1 MVIET
6 VTAVAV
12 VKTGKEILEI
22 LHLLHVG
29 HLTGHASYKKGSS
42 FILALEQKYQRW
54 LDQKNPARQLKR
66 EAITLYDYQDAG
78 TRKEI
83 KSQAEDYLI
92 TLQKSI
98 KKLEKAQKY
107 FLAINTTLIELVKAL
122 QKNDN
127 HQCQLQLLTLETNFK
142 FFLDKL
148 DGFLDLIAPPLS
160 REKLYIADLLSE
172 TKIIERFNKY
182 LKRIRENVDLLEKTE
197 QLIANQFQQGF
208 NSGHTLL
215 PAIISSSVHPFEKFQ
230 QDIKQ
235 YLDLLKIERSN
246 PLENNPNWL
255 PLLTEAEQIEVGQRI
270 FLHGMNVEESCEDE
284 KLLIAQIFLRKS
296 VSNHLVKQMEVD
308 ELAYEMACSLR
319 NWQIIKCKQL
329 IRFLIT
335 LEGRQP
341 LPNQDMDGLL
351 AWLKTKK
358 REQNP
363 VELFTE
369 ILVSPCLFSEC
380 NLESAHAK
388 LSSLFPEQ
396 DLDELI
402 KKHQNSFWGS
412 IWERN
417 DTLIQ
422 LPKSFNTKILQE
434 DCLKEDSLLQRPTIV
449 SAMMR
454 KLATALIVDLKRL
467 QLELMNNKFSYS
479 NEQARACKEKEKA
492 FETQKSEEHDA
503 GVERIKQAETRTI
516 TISSFTN
523 SLFPYLYQAKR
534 INEEEQKLQVPT
546 LDDLSHVIYRGVD
559 PNGVCLWKDNSQS
572 FSRSN
577 QLVHHFLPEKPGDT
591 KTKAWLYARDECQ
604 VNRVA
609 LFSDLFSSTDHLI
622 LSQAVK
628 NNLSV
633 QAILKDNKQ
642 LAITAQS
649 KALSG
654 LKPETME
661 KTEAVFQE
669 LKNYY
674 VLALVRAH
682 PEYQK
687 ELSIKKQL
695 ECLIKNFFKSTP
707 ETGKE
712 RLKSVEIFVGD
723 LCVVFSAKDAK
734 DMGRALKDFDKNYEK
749 RCQEERKVEHSV
761 LYSIIKK
768 MIEGPLSS
776 IRHQISEHLPETS
789 SDRVIEQ
796 QSKEQAVVT
805 EDKRKE
811 TAQVREHEEHK
822 EKENEH
828 KETENKRKEKEVVLE
843 KIARLET
850 LTEQELQTLSTSV
863 NLSTSRVTLFSK
875 PSSSQTMPTEEVG
888 PNPVATK
895 VYYGS

>member
-29 HLTGHASYKKGSS
+29 HLTGEASYKKGSS

-78 TRKEI
+78 RGEI
-83 KSQAEDYLI
+83 KRQAEDYLI

-107 FLAINTTLIELVKAL
+107 FLAINTTLIELVNAL
-122 QKNDN
+122 KDNNN
-127 HQCQLQLLTLETNFK
+127 HQCQLYLLTLETNFK
-142 FFLDKL
+142 FFIDKL

-160 REKLYIADLLSE
+160 RESLYIADLLSE

-182 LKRIRENVDLLEKTE
+182 LKRIRENVDLLGKTE

-215 PAIISSSVHPFEKFQ
+215 PAIISSSVHPFEQFQ

-235 YLDLLKIERSN
+235 YLDLLKIERTN

-270 FLHGMNVEESCEDE
+270 FLHAMNVEESCEDE

-335 LEGRQP
+335 LERRQP
-341 LPNQDMDGLL
+341 LPDQDMHGLL

-388 LSSLFPEQ
+388 LNSLFPEQ

-412 IWERN
+412 IWEKK

-422 LPKSFNTKILQE
+422 LPKSFNTKIPRE
-434 DCLKEDSLLQRPTIV
+434 DCQKEDSSVQRPTIV

-503 GVERIKQAETRTI
+503 GVERIKQAETRI
-516 TISSFTN
+516 IIISSFTN

-534 INEEEQKLQVPT
+534 VNEEEQKLQVPT

-609 LFSDLFSSTDHLI
+609 LFSDLFSIDHLA

-628 NNLSV
+628 NNLSM

-642 LAITAQS
+642 LAITAHS

-687 ELSIKKQL
+687 ELSFKKQL
-695 ECLIKNFFKSTP
+695 ECFIKNFFKSTQK
-707 ETGKE
+707 TGKE

-723 LCVVFSAKDAK
+723 LCVVFLAEDPNA
-734 DMGRALKDFDKNYEK
+734 MNQALDDFDKNYE
-749 RCQEERKVEHSV
+749 ERFKKEKKVDSSD
-761 LYSIIKK
+761 LYSIIKQ
-768 MIEGPLSS
+768 MIDGPLLA
-776 IRHQISEHLPETS
+776 IRHQVSGHLERNTLEPQL
-789 SDRVIEQ
+789 IEQ
-796 QSKEQAVVT
+796 QPKEEAVTT
-805 EDKRKE
+805 EDKEKE
-811 TAQVREHEEHK
+811 TAQVQEQEECK
-822 EKENEH
+822 EKKIEH

-843 KIARLET
+843 KVAHLEA
-850 LTEQELQTLSTSV
+850 LTKQEPLPLSASV
-863 NLSTSRVTLFSK
+863 NLTTSRVTLFSK
-875 PSSSQTMPTEEVG
+875 PSSSQTTPTEEVD
-888 PNPVATK
+888 PNPVSTK
-895 VYYGS
+895 FYYGS

>member
-6 VTAVAV
+6 ITAAAV

-54 LDQKNPARQLKR
+54 LDQKNPALQLKR
-66 EAITLYDYQDAG
+66 EAITLYDYQDGG
-78 TRKEI
+78 TREEI
-83 KSQAEDYLI
+83 KRQAEDYLI

-107 FLAINTTLIELVKAL
+107 FLVINTTLIELVNAL
-122 QKNDN
+122 KDNNN
-127 HQCQLQLLTLETNFK
+127 HQCQLYLLMLETNFK
-142 FFLDKL
+142 FFIDKL

-160 REKLYIADLLSE
+160 RESLYIADLLSE

-182 LKRIRENVDLLEKTE
+182 LKKIRGNVDLLGKTE
-197 QLIANQFQQGF
+197 QLIANQFQQSF

-215 PAIISSSVHPFEKFQ
+215 PIMISSAVHPFEQFQ

-235 YLDLLKIERSN
+235 YMDFLKIERTN
-246 PLENNPNWL
+246 PLENNPNWFR
-255 PLLTEAEQIEVGQRI
+255 LLTEAEQIEVGQRI
-270 FLHGMNVEESCEDE
+270 FLHAMSVEESCEDE

-335 LEGRQP
+335 LDRRQP
-341 LPNQDMDGLL
+341 LPGQDMDGLL

-369 ILVSPCLFSEC
+369 ILVSPCLFSKC
-380 NLESAHAK
+380 NLESAYAK
-388 LSSLFPEQ
+388 LNSLFPEQ

-402 KKHQNSFWGS
+402 KKHQNSLWGS
-412 IWERN
+412 IWEKN

-434 DCLKEDSLLQRPTIV
+434 DYLKKDSPLQRSTIV

-492 FETQKSEEHDA
+492 FETQKSEEHNA

-516 TISSFTN
+516 IISSFTN

-559 PNGVCLWKDNSQS
+559 PNGVCLWKDNSQA
-572 FSRSN
+572 FPRSN

-591 KTKAWLYARDECQ
+591 RTKAWLYARDECQ

-633 QAILKDNKQ
+633 QAILRDNNQ
-642 LAITAQS
+642 LAITAHS

-654 LKPETME
+654 LKAETMK

-687 ELSIKKQL
+687 ELSFKNQV
-695 ECLIKNFFKSTP
+695 ECTVKNFFKSTQK
-707 ETGKE
+707 TGKE
-712 RLKSVEIFVGD
+712 RLKSVKIFVGN
-723 LCVVFSAKDAK
+723 LCVVFSAEDPNA
-734 DMGRALKDFDKNYEK
+734 MSQALDDFNKNYEERYK
-749 RCQEERKVEHSV
+749 EERKVDSSD

-768 MIEGPLSS
+768 MIDGPLLA
-776 IRHQISEHLPETS
+776 IRHQVSGHLAKVTLDLKLGAQRPKEEAEA
-789 SDRVIEQ
+789 IEDKEIEVVQ
-796 QSKEQAVVT
+796 TREQAVL
-805 EDKRKE
+805 
-811 TAQVREHEEHK
+811 
-822 EKENEH
+822 EKE
-828 KETENKRKEKEVVLE
+828 
-843 KIARLET
+843 ARLEA
-850 LTEQELQTLSTSV
+850 LTKKEQQTSPSTASV
-863 NLSTSRVTLFSK
+863 TKSRMTLFSN
-875 PSSSQTMPTEEVG
+875 PAASQSTSTEVAN
-888 PNPVATK
+888 PNPVLTK
-895 VYYGS
+895 AHYGS